1 MKAAGILATI
11 GVGAFVGCA
20 ALAYSEIRKAWKNK
34 NDETRKKEID
44 EAYEQGYLVG
54 LYDGR
59 KFAEADFRKKSGN
72 DIDIEIE

>member
-1 MKAAGILATI
+1 MKAAGILTI
-11 GVGAFVGCA
+11 IGFGAY
-20 ALAYSEIRKAWKNK
+20 AYSEIRKAWKNK
-34 NDETRKKEID
+34 NDETHKKEID

-54 LYDGR
+54 LYDVQ

>member
-1 MKAAGILATI
+1 MMKAAGILAII
-11 GVGAFVGCA
+11 GFGAF
-20 ALAYSEIRKAWKNK
+20 AYSEIRKAWKSR

-44 EAYEQGYLVG
+44 EAYEQGYLAG

-72 DIDIEIE
+72 DVDIEIE